1 MVPTTMTVLHAA
13 MRRLTV
19 VENKFCAAEG
29 ESGEAASV
37 GLARGLPAFAS
48 SNNDKTCRYTYAP
61 VRLQDST
68 EELNGKNCLPSFVTQ
83 PWITI
88 A

>member
-1 MVPTTMTVLHAA
+1 MVHTWMAKRRAA
-13 MRRLTV
+13 TRRLTV

-48 SNNDKTCRYTYAP
+48 SNNDKTCRCSYGH
-61 VRLQDST
+61 VRLQYST
-68 EELNGKNCLPSFVTQ
+68 EELNGKDCSPSFVTR

>member
-1 MVPTTMTVLHAA
+1 

-37 GLARGLPAFAS
+37 GLAKGLPAFAS
-48 SNNDKTCRYTYAP
+48 SKSDKTCKNSAGH
-61 VRLQDST
+61 VRLHGSI
-68 EELNGKNCLPSFVTQ
+68 EELGGKDCLPSFVTQ